1 MVYESEIKI
10 GMILEKTRINY
21 CLMDRAY
28 KRVLY
33 AVQKIYSL
41 LYYFTHFVYYVTGKY
56 H

>member
-10 GMILEKTRINY
+10 GMILEKIKDKDCLIN
-21 CLMDRAY
+21 RAH

-41 LYYFTHFVYYVTGKY
+41 LYYFTHFVYYVTGK
-56 H
+56 